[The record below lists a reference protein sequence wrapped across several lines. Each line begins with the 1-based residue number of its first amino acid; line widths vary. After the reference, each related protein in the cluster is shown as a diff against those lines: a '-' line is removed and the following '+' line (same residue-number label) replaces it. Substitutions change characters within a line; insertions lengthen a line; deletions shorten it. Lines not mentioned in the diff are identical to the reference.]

1 MVTNLEQLLRVML
14 LYLLVRWSCK
24 IALKISTTTVSLS
37 TKLDRMVTNFEQLLP
52 MLLYSLVA
60 CSSEM
65 T

>member
-14 LYLLVRWSCK
+14 LYLLITWSYK

-37 TKLDRMVTNFEQLLP
+37 TKLGRMVTNLEQLLP

-60 CSSEM
+60 FSSEM

>member
-14 LYLLVRWSCK
+14 LYLLVTCSCK
-24 IALKISTTTVSLS
+24 IALKISTVTVSLS
-37 TKLDRMVTNFEQLLP
+37 TKLGRMVTNLEQLLP

>member
-1 MVTNLEQLLRVML
+1 MVTNLEQLLRVLL
-14 LYLLVRWSCK
+14 LYLLVTWSCK
-24 IALKISTTTVSLS
+24 IALKISTVTVSLS
-37 TKLDRMVTNFEQLLP
+37 TKLGRMVTNLEQLLP